1 MTSVFYQSDTELI
14 MLVMGVLIALHLL
27 ALVALQPFLK
37 MRQNVITGVILG
49 LQISQSLYFLVQS
62 GTPRALLFILI
73 MLSVLA
79 AGACGLLYLHRTAVL
94 TGLLYLHRA
103 ATCCRKKGSSET
115 PTATAG
121 QAGDTRIEPLDE
133 TDALSWAEKYFEGD
147 DRTSQSET
155 NTRQQGAL
163 TTRTVRTVL
172 PGAAADYQG
181 VDYDAHGADSIF
193 AREEA
198 ARKHHERLHKH
209 RFQKEQAA
217 LKQHRMLGGFARK

>member
-14 MLVMGVLIALHLL
+14 MLVMGVLIALNLL
-27 ALVALQPFLK
+27 ALVALKPFLK

-73 MLSVLA
+73 VLGVLA
-79 AGACGLLYLHRTAVL
+79 AGACGLLYLHRAAV
-94 TGLLYLHRA
+94 H
-103 ATCCRKKGSSET
+103 ATCCRKKASRET
-115 PTATAG
+115 PTATAE
-121 QAGDTRIEPLDE
+121 QAGDARIEPLDE